1 MDENFTDG
9 LKKLLGISDD
19 EVTALIEKSST
30 ENLNELAHAVAT
42 NNKRKA
48 LMLYY
53 ALKPRKLPE
62 SVNTLNVGD
71 VVVYDGRRVRVQIPN
86 GPSDTVGITIKVGD
100 KVKMVRRQK
109 IKLDKAK
116 LAEESVSG
124 VLGMTMLPGIARMQ
138 ELAGLSPS
146 DESGVSVEVVD
157 EPSEYDDHITCAM
170 NALDALEGALPEIP
184 LKDLKLIRARIDQVF
199 RMIHENATPI
209 QQGRKLKD

>member
-19 EVTALIEKSST
+19 EVTALIENAST

-138 ELAGLSPS
+138 ELAGLSP
-146 DESGVSVEVVD
+146 DESSVAIEVVD
-157 EPSEYDDHITCAM
+157 DPDYDDHMTCAL
-170 NALDALEGALPEIP
+170 NALEALEGALPEIP
-184 LKDLKLIRARIDQVF
+184 LKDLKIIRARINDISKL
-199 RMIHENATPI
+199 MYESAPTP
-209 QQGRKLKD
+209 QARKLKD